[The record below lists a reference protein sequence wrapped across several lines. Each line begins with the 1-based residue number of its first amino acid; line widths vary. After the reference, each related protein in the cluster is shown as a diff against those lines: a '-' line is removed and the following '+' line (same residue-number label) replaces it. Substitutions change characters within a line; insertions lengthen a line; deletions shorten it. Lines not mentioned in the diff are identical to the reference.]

1 MLGNYEQ
8 IIEKIQFSSGLS
20 KEKIEEKV
28 KNKLKDLQ
36 DLISKEGAA
45 QIIANELDVRLFDAT
60 PKEAK
65 ISALMTG
72 SSAVT
77 LTARIIQKYELRTF
91 NKNNHTG
98 KILSMLIGDETG
110 TTRLAIW
117 DENII
122 AEAERAQE
130 GDIIKVHNAYV
141 RQNQNFKE
149 LHLGNKAQ
157 LIINPEGET
166 IGEIKTT
173 AVSSLRRVTLEKAKP
188 NDFIESFATIVQ
200 IFEPR
205 YYDACPQCNKK
216 VLPQGIDYLC
226 IEHGKVSPT
235 KVPIVNVVLDDG
247 TSALRAVC
255 FRNTAEKV
263 IGAKEKPYEEI
274 KKEVLG
280 KQVIV
285 KAKVTKNDMFDRTE
299 LMVNMIEEADPNILL
314 KELQESS

>member
-122 AEAERAQE
+122 AEAERA
-130 GDIIKVHNAYV
+130 
-141 RQNQNFKE
+141 
-149 LHLGNKAQ
+149 
-157 LIINPEGET
+157 
-166 IGEIKTT
+166 
-173 AVSSLRRVTLEKAKP
+173 
-188 NDFIESFATIVQ
+188 
-200 IFEPR
+200 
-205 YYDACPQCNKK
+205 
-216 VLPQGIDYLC
+216 
-226 IEHGKVSPT
+226 
-235 KVPIVNVVLDDG
+235 
-247 TSALRAVC
+247 
-255 FRNTAEKV
+255 
-263 IGAKEKPYEEI
+263 
-274 KKEVLG
+274 
-280 KQVIV
+280 
-285 KAKVTKNDMFDRTE
+285 
-299 LMVNMIEEADPNILL
+299 
-314 KELQESS
+314 